1 MNDPKKISAIAN
13 WLGSG
18 AINIFGLPFAGKDDQ
33 TKRLGELFGVGNM
46 SSGDI
51 LRASMTPEIK
61 SYLDQGKLIPS
72 ELFVEVVLPY
82 LSRPELQ
89 GKPLLLSSV
98 GRWYGEEDGVM
109 QVLDAANHPLKAVIY
124 LIISRDDALKR
135 LHKSKDLGDRG
146 DRDDDDEQLLITRFE
161 EFENKTLPVIEHY
174 RQLGLLIEIDATQSR
189 EAVQNA
195 ILDQLAER
203 AASAN

>member
-1 MNDPKKISAIAN
+1 MSDPKQISTISD

-33 TKRLGELFGVGNM
+33 TKRLAELFGVSNM

-82 LSRPELQ
+82 LSQPELQ

-109 QVLDAANHPLKAVIY
+109 QVLDAANHSLKAVIY

-135 LHKSKDLGDRG
+135 LYKSKDLGDRG
-146 DRDDDDEQLLITRFE
+146 DRDDDDEKLLITRFE
-161 EFENKTLPVIEHY
+161 EFENKTMPVIDHY
-174 RQLGLLIEIDATQSR
+174 RQLGLLIEIDATKSR
-189 EAVQNA
+189 EEVHNT
-195 ILDQLAER
+195 ILEKLAQR
-203 AASAN
+203 ASQ